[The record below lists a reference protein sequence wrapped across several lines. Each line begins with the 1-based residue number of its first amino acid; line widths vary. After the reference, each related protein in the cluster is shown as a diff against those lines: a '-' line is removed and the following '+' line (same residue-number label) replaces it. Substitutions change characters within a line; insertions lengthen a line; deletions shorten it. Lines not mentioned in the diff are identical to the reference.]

1 MRLRGGRFISA
12 SRPHV
17 QVRDEC
23 LKGKQAIS
31 AAEMKMAKQ
40 LVAEMSGDW
49 DPDDY
54 KDEFRHQVMKLV
66 DMKVKAG
73 KTETVIQ
80 PEEELPEAAN
90 VLDLTALLQRS
101 LKSGRKPAGKPPAKA
116 TAAKKAPA
124 KKAVAKTAAKKASAQ
139 KKAA

>member
-1 MRLRGGRFISA
+1 M
-12 SRPHV
+12 
-17 QVRDEC
+17 RDEIQRI
-23 LKGKQAIS
+23 LAS
-31 AAEMKMAKQ
+31 EAEARQ

-49 DPDDY
+49 DPEDF

-66 DMKVKAG
+66 DKKVKAG
-73 KTETVIQ
+73 DTETVVQ
-80 PEEELPEAAN
+80 PEEEAPQAAN

-101 LKSGRKPAGKPPAKA
+101 LKGGGKPAGK

-124 KKAVAKTAAKKASAQ
+124 RKTAARKPAQ